1 MSRVPLSD
9 NETRVIFAGECESN
23 LAALEGREQRAVLN
37 RLLSI
42 VENPSNPRAF
52 VHERIQNLDIITA
65 GDQIRLYSRVVE
77 DIPQG
82 DSVFHVIYIF
92 YIDDDHDYQNYELST
107 YSVEAQN
114 LVEIVTALEL
124 VSDVEEYFEEMNALD
139 ADDLR
144 DLLDR

>member
-1 MSRVPLSD
+1 MSWVSPSH
-9 NETRVIFAGECESN
+9 NETRVIFADEYEAN
-23 LAALEGREQRAVLN
+23 LAALEGREQQAVLN

-42 VENPSNPRAF
+42 VENASNPRTF

-82 DSVFHVIYIF
+82 DSVYHVIYIF
-92 YIDDDHDYQNYELST
+92 YIDDDHNYRNHELAT
-107 YSVEAQN
+107 YSVDFQN
-114 LVEIVTALEL
+114 LLEVVTAFEL

-144 DLLDR
+144 ELLGQ

>member
-82 DSVFHVIYIF
+82 NSVFHVIYIF
-92 YIDDDHDYQNYELST
+92 YIDDDHDYQNHELST

-124 VSDVEEYFEEMNALD
+124 VSDVEKYFEEMNALN

>member
-42 VENPSNPRAF
+42 VENPSNPSAF
-52 VHERIQNLDIITA
+52 VHERIQNLDIITV

-92 YIDDDHDYQNYELST
+92 YIDDDHDYRNHELST
-107 YSVEAQN
+107 YSVDAQN
-114 LVEIVTALEL
+114 LVEIVTAFEL

-144 DLLDR
+144 DLLD

>member
-9 NETRVIFAGECESN
+9 NETRVIIAGECESN

>member
-42 VENPSNPRAF
+42 VESPSNPRAF

>member
-1 MSRVPLSD
+1 VSRVPLSD

-82 DSVFHVIYIF
+82 DSVFHVIYMF
-92 YIDDDHDYQNYELST
+92 YIDDDHDYQNHELST

>member
-1 MSRVPLSD
+1 VSRVPLSD

-23 LAALEGREQRAVLN
+23 LAALEGREQQAVLN

-92 YIDDDHDYQNYELST
+92 YIDDDHDYQNHELST

>member
-77 DIPQG
+77 DIPQA

>member
-23 LAALEGREQRAVLN
+23 LAALEGREQQAVLN

-42 VENPSNPRAF
+42 VENPSSPRAF
-52 VHERIQNLDIITA
+52 VHERIQNLDIITV

-82 DSVFHVIYIF
+82 DSMFHVIYLF
-92 YIDDDHDYQNYELST
+92 YIDDDHDYRNYELTT
-107 YSVEAQN
+107 YSADAQN
-114 LVEIVTALEL
+114 LVEVVTAFEL

-144 DLLDR
+144 DLLGQ